1 MCVCVCVCACVRACM
16 RACVYK
22 VSLAPCVGAWRPHVQ
37 CCLGKSALTVYV
49 HVLQA
54 MMEKLS
60 MEVEKNLKLNSQLE
74 ETGDSKKV

>member
-1 MCVCVCVCACVRACM
+1 M
-16 RACVYK
+16 
-22 VSLAPCVGAWRPHVQ
+22 Q

-74 ETGDSKKV
+74 ETGDSKKVCTIPCTHLRVVCV